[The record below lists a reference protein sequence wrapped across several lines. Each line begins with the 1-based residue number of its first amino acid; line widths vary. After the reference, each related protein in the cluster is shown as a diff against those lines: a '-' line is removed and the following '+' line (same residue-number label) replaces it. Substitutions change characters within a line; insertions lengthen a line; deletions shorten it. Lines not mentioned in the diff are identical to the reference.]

1 MSWQEYVDDHLMCEL
16 PNGGNLKS
24 AAIVGLDGGVWAQ
37 SPEFPTLSNDE
48 VRDGTVPIYCTIDEG
63 GFTLC
68 RKVYHCRSHD
78 APFPRSWSAHFKAS
92 TGRKSEDQKVK
103 NNIV

>member
-48 VRDGTVPIYCTIDEG
+48 VRDGSVVTHCTV
-63 GFTLC
+63 
-68 RKVYHCRSHD
+68 V
-78 APFPRSWSAHFKAS
+78 KAS
-92 TGRKSEDQKVK
+92 HSLPKRLSLQ
-103 NNIV
+103 IP

>member
-37 SPEFPTLSNDE
+37 SPDFPTLSNEE
-48 VRDGTVPIYCTIDEG
+48 VRMCSVALSVQDSRFLAKVLASQVP
-63 GFTLC
+63 
-68 RKVYHCRSHD
+68 
-78 APFPRSWSAHFKAS
+78 
-92 TGRKSEDQKVK
+92 
-103 NNIV
+103 

>member
-48 VRDGTVPIYCTIDEG
+48 VRLGSVATQCTIDTEPQ
-63 GFTLC
+63 
-68 RKVYHCRSHD
+68 S
-78 APFPRSWSAHFKAS
+78 SAKGLS
-92 TGRKSEDQKVK
+92 LQ
-103 NNIV
+103 IP